1 MTSTTTL
8 NIAFGLRD
16 VEFRGGNATYTVP
29 VGVDTL
35 AAMINSALPQPEELI
50 NAIGLL
56 MDHIEDVLREVPSAG
71 FAERIE
77 CTGAGLATIAAVE
90 VGGAA
95 ESPFELTRVAAEEVF
110 RTLATESATDRAR
123 NPGLPS
129 EELHQVLGSC
139 CAVVAV
145 MRALQA
151 SVVYLIHTPNNVGK

>member
-1 MTSTTTL
+1 MTSPTTL
-8 NIAFGLRD
+8 NIAFGLND
-16 VEFRGGNATYTVP
+16 VEFRGDDATYTVP
-29 VGVDTL
+29 VGVNTL
-35 AAMINSALPQPEELI
+35 ATMISVTRPQPEELI

-77 CTGAGLATIAAVE
+77 CTGVGLGTIAAVE

-95 ESPFELTRVAAEEVF
+95 TSPFELTRVTAEEVF

-123 NPGLPS
+123 NPGLPAT
-129 EELHQVLGSC
+129 EVHQVLGAC

-151 SVVYLIHTPNNVGK
+151 SVVHLIHSPNNVGP